1 MLTANDYLER
11 DQQTAIRYIAH
22 TIGPKTIRNLIPT
35 EQDRQDFLTQAGY
48 AVVLVEKIQDTVCLG
63 FEAV

>member
-22 TIGPKTIRNLIPT
+22 TIGPKTVKDLIPT
-35 EQDRQDFLTQAGY
+35 EQDRQDFLTRSSFYDLMNPNPRKG
-48 AVVLVEKIQDTVCLG
+48 
-63 FEAV
+63 